1 MNDSCTSLFKK
12 EVYFNMLDRR
22 IAKRNLRI
30 MWFANFFV
38 GSSMTMILPFIS
50 LYINSFGNFSSTYV
64 QHWAGWTFSITFLTA
79 FLFAPIW
86 GRIGDK
92 YGRKK
97 ILIFSGIGLA
107 TSLFLM
113 GFVTSVWQLFL
124 LRFFTGVFTGF
135 IPTSQA
141 YISTQTPKEIAGR
154 ALGTLQTGNITGS
167 LMGPLFG
174 GMLADAIGFATTFKL
189 TSFLILISAIL
200 VFTTKEFKLGT
211 KSELKK
217 RYSSL
222 EVIKRIIHNPV
233 MITVL
238 LLSTLIQ
245 VANFSIQPILS
256 LFVNELHGDV
266 NLAFFSG
273 MAFSAAGLGSLLMAK
288 RWGGLGD
295 RYGYVNILIILL
307 FAAGLIYL
315 PGAFISDFWQL
326 VLIRFLLGITM
337 GGLIPLRV
345 AYFRQEAPIAIQ
357 GEVLGYNT
365 SLQFLG
371 NLIGPSMG
379 GLISGYFGFSS
390 VFLSTSLLLVI
401 GGFILLASAHHHT
414 KKIKESV
421 KAS

>member
-1 MNDSCTSLFKK
+1 M
-12 EVYFNMLDRR
+12 VDRR
-22 IAKRNLRI
+22 IAKHNLMT

-38 GSSMTMILPFIS
+38 GASMTMILPFIS
-50 LYINSFGNFSSTYV
+50 LYINSFGNFSDTYV
-64 QHWAGWTFSITFLTA
+64 QHWAGWAFSITFLTA
-79 FLFAPIW
+79 FIFAPFW

-97 ILIFSGIGLA
+97 ILIFSGLGLA

-113 GFVTSVWQLFL
+113 GFVSNVWQLFI
-124 LRFFTGVFTGF
+124 LRFFTGIFTGF
-135 IPTSQA
+135 VPMSQA

-174 GMLADAIGFATTFKL
+174 GMLADAVGFSTTFKL

-200 VFTTKEFKLGT
+200 VFTTKEFKLDAKNEFK
-211 KSELKK
+211 KS
-217 RYSSL
+217 YSSK
-222 EVIKRIIHNPV
+222 EIVSRIFHNPV

-266 NLAFFSG
+266 NLAFYSG

-295 RYGYVNILIILL
+295 RFGYIKILTILL
-307 FAAGLIYL
+307 FAAGIIYL
-315 PGAFISDFWQL
+315 PGAYITNYWQL
-326 VLIRFLLGITM
+326 LIIRFLLGVSM

-345 AYFRQEAPIAIQ
+345 AYIRQVAPIAIQ

-379 GLISGYFGFSS
+379 GMISGYFGFSS
-390 VFLSTSLLLVI
+390 VFLTTSSLLLI
-401 GGFILLASAHHHT
+401 GGIILFTAVHRQA
-414 KKIKESV
+414 KKIQGTI

>member
-1 MNDSCTSLFKK
+1 MVDHRT
-12 EVYFNMLDRR
+12 
-22 IAKRNLRI
+22 AKRNLRI

-38 GSSMTMILPFIS
+38 GSSMTMVLPFIA
-50 LYINSFGNFSSTYV
+50 LYIDSFGTFSSAYI
-64 QHWAGWTFSITFLTA
+64 QQWAGWSFSITFLTA
-79 FLFAPIW
+79 FFFAPIW
-86 GRIGDK
+86 GKIGDK

-107 TSLFLM
+107 SSLFLM

-124 LRFFTGVFTGF
+124 LRFFSGIFTGF

-174 GMLADAIGFATTFKL
+174 GILADAIGFGTTFKL
-189 TSFLILISAIL
+189 TSFLILISVML
-200 VFTTKEFKLGT
+200 VFTTKEFRLGT

-217 RYSSL
+217 TYSSI
-222 EVIKRIIHNPV
+222 EVIKRIVHNPL

-245 VANFSIQPILS
+245 VANFSIQPVLS
-256 LFVNELHGDV
+256 MFVNELHGDA

-295 RYGYVNILIILL
+295 QFGYIKILIILL
-307 FAAGLIYL
+307 FAAGLVYL
-315 PGAFISDFWQL
+315 PGAFITDYWQL
-326 VLIRFLLGITM
+326 LIIRFLLGITM

-345 AYFRQEAPIAIQ
+345 AFIRQEAPIAIQ

-371 NLIGPSMG
+371 NLIGPAMG
-379 GLISGYFGFSS
+379 GMISGFFGFSS
-390 VFLSTSLLLVI
+390 VFLTTSLLLII
-401 GGFILLASAHHHT
+401 GGCILLTSAHHQM

-421 KAS
+421 NVS

>member
-1 MNDSCTSLFKK
+1 
-12 EVYFNMLDRR
+12 MLDHR

-50 LYINSFGNFSSTYV
+50 LYIASFGNYSDAYI
-64 QHWAGWTFSITFLTA
+64 QQWAGLCFAITFLTA
-79 FLFAPIW
+79 FIFAPIW

-97 ILIFSGIGLA
+97 ILIFSGTGLA

-113 GFVTSVWQLFL
+113 GFVTSVWELFL
-124 LRFFTGVFTGF
+124 LRFFSGIFTGF

-141 YISTQTPKEIAGR
+141 YISTQTPKEVAGR

-174 GMLADAIGFATTFKL
+174 GMLADAVGFSTTFKL
-189 TSFLILISAIL
+189 TSFLILISATL
-200 VFTTKEFKLGT
+200 VFTTKEFKLGS
-211 KSELKK
+211 KNELKK
-217 RYSSL
+217 KYSRI
-222 EVIKRIIHNPV
+222 EVIKRIIHNPI

-245 VANFSIQPILS
+245 VANFSIQPILA
-256 LFVNELHGDV
+256 LFVNELHGDA

-295 RYGYVNILIILL
+295 RFGYVKILIILL
-307 FAAGLIYL
+307 FAAGIIYL
-315 PGAFISDFWQL
+315 PGAFITEYWQL
-326 VLIRFLLGITM
+326 LLIRFLLGITM

-345 AYFRQEAPIAIQ
+345 AYIRQEAPIAIQ

-379 GLISGYFGFSS
+379 GMISGYFGFSS
-390 VFLSTSLLLVI
+390 VFLTTSLLLVL
-401 GGFILLASAHHHT
+401 GGFILLTSVHHQM

-421 KAS
+421 KFG

>member
-1 MNDSCTSLFKK
+1 MI
-12 EVYFNMLDRR
+12 DRN

-38 GSSMTMILPFIS
+38 GASMTMVLPFIS
-50 LYINSFGNFSSTYV
+50 LYIDTFGNFSKIYV

-79 FLFAPIW
+79 FIFAPMW

-97 ILIFSGIGLA
+97 ILIFSGLGLA

-113 GFVTSVWQLFL
+113 GFVTSVWQLFI
-124 LRFFTGVFTGF
+124 LRFFSGIFTGF

-141 YISTQTPKEIAGR
+141 YISTQTPKSMAGR

-167 LMGPLFG
+167 LLGPLFG
-174 GMLADAIGFATTFKL
+174 GMLADAIGFSTTFKL
-189 TSFLILISAIL
+189 TAFFILISAIL
-200 VFTTKEFKLGT
+200 VFTTKEFKLKAT
-211 KSELKK
+211 NESKK
-217 RYSSL
+217 EYSSK
-222 EVIKRIIHNPV
+222 EVISRIIHNPV

-245 VANFSIQPILS
+245 IANFSIQPILS
-256 LFVNELHGDV
+256 LFVNDLHGGV

-273 MAFSAAGLGSLLMAK
+273 IAFSAAGLGSLLMAK

-295 RYGYVNILIILL
+295 RFGYIKILIILL
-307 FAAGLIYL
+307 FAAGVIYF
-315 PGAFISDFWQL
+315 PGAFIADYWQL
-326 VLIRFLLGITM
+326 VLIRFLLGVTM

-345 AYFRQEAPIAIQ
+345 AYIRQEAPIAIQ

-379 GLISGYFGFSS
+379 GMISGFFGFSS
-390 VFLSTSLLLVI
+390 VFLTTSILLLL
-401 GGFILLASAHHHT
+401 GGMILLSASHKHT
-414 KKIKESV
+414 KKVQDSV
-421 KAS
+421 NAS

>member
-1 MNDSCTSLFKK
+1 MVDHRT
-12 EVYFNMLDRR
+12 
-22 IAKRNLRI
+22 AKRNLRI

-38 GSSMTMILPFIS
+38 GSSMTMVLPFIS
-50 LYINSFGNFSSTYV
+50 LYIDSFGTFSSAYI
-64 QHWAGWTFSITFLTA
+64 QQWAGWSFSITFLTA
-79 FLFAPIW
+79 FFFAPIW
-86 GRIGDK
+86 GKIGDK

-107 TSLFLM
+107 SSLFLM

-124 LRFFTGVFTGF
+124 LRFFSGIFTGF

-141 YISTQTPKEIAGR
+141 YISTQTPKEVAGR

-174 GMLADAIGFATTFKL
+174 GILADAIGFGTTFKL
-189 TSFLILISAIL
+189 TSFLILISVML
-200 VFTTKEFKLGT
+200 VFTTKEFRLGT

-217 RYSSL
+217 TYSSI
-222 EVIKRIIHNPV
+222 EVIKRIVHNPL

-245 VANFSIQPILS
+245 VANFSIQPVLS
-256 LFVNELHGDV
+256 MFVNELHGDA

-295 RYGYVNILIILL
+295 QFGYIKILIILL
-307 FAAGLIYL
+307 FAAGLVYL
-315 PGAFISDFWQL
+315 PGAFITDYWQL
-326 VLIRFLLGITM
+326 LIIRFLLGITM

-345 AYFRQEAPIAIQ
+345 AFIRQEAPIAIQ

-371 NLIGPSMG
+371 NLIGPAMG
-379 GLISGYFGFSS
+379 GMISGFFGFSS
-390 VFLSTSLLLVI
+390 VFLTTSLLLII
-401 GGFILLASAHHHT
+401 GGCILLTSAHHQM

-421 KAS
+421 NVS